1 MDQAIDQAV
10 TLRARYAGRARDLY
24 PLYLGTLL
32 LTIITLGFYRFW
44 ARTRIRRYIWSRIV
58 VQDDALEYTGTGK
71 ELFIGFL
78 KAALILSPLLL
89 GYAALDIAAQLDEAL
104 AIYYGAGR
112 VIVYILLLYLFFVGS
127 YAATRYR
134 LSRTRWRS
142 IRFHQG
148 GSPWEYGVMAFGGAI
163 LRGLTLGFYTPFND
177 VKLARYETAHRQF
190 GTAPFGFDGKAR
202 PLFWPF
208 ARCWVLLPFT
218 LGLSWFWYDAR
229 RTRYVVEHTVLES
242 LRFTMSPAVT
252 GWKMA
257 RLKIGNMLIALF
269 TLGLGYPIIVRRS
282 MRFWCDN
289 VSAAGTI
296 DFARIGQAAALPGS
310 GEGLAGFFN
319 IDTLG
324 T

>member
-1 MDQAIDQAV
+1 MDEATVAPVALQ
-10 TLRARYAGRARDLY
+10 ARYAGRARDLF

-32 LTIITLGFYRFW
+32 LTFITLGFYRFW
-44 ARTRIRRYIWSRIV
+44 ARTRIRRHIWSRV
-58 VQDDALEYTGTGK
+58 VMLDDALEYTGTGK

-78 KAALILSPLLL
+78 KAALILSPLLIA
-89 GYAALDIAAQLDEAL
+89 YAALDVAAQLDHNL
-104 AIYYGAGR
+104 AIYAGAGR
-112 VIVYILLLYLFFVGS
+112 VVVYILLGYLFFVGY

-142 IRFHQG
+142 IRFHQA
-148 GSPWEYGVMAFGGAI
+148 GSPWKYGVMAFGGAI
-163 LRGLTLGFYTPFND
+163 LRGLTLGFYTPYND
-177 VKLARYETAHRQF
+177 VKLARYETVHRRF
-190 GTAPFGFDGKAR
+190 GTAPFAFDGQGR
-202 PLFWPF
+202 DLLGRF
-208 ARCWVLLPFT
+208 AVCWILLPFT

-229 RTRYVVEHTVLES
+229 RTRYIAEHTLVEG
-242 LRFTMSPAVT
+242 LRFMMSPAVT

-257 RLKIGNMLIALF
+257 RLKIGNLLIALF

-289 VSAAGTI
+289 VTALGAI

-319 IDTLG
+319 IDALG